1 MLLRERI
8 EGTKKTFK
16 IIEKKFFYSEKS
28 LIFVYQFNYS
38 LPKYIFML
46 NIETLKNFINDGGKA
61 THGHIVALTEQKMLK
76 TGNPL
81 RDAEVTKLVSYIA
94 ALNVNYANCV
104 NNALEREGKDKNFVA
119 KEAWFTKVYDNF
131 NGSIVAKKS
140 DLNCHYLMFVL
151 KKAVT
156 HRYFVNG
163 VEATA
168 EQVEVIRQFKQ
179 SSSSPKNQNLDS
191 PIQPLTIKTENI
203 ISVKTGGEEL
213 FLNLDKI

>member
-1 MLLRERI
+1 ML
-8 EGTKKTFK
+8 
-16 IIEKKFFYSEKS
+16 
-28 LIFVYQFNYS
+28 
-38 LPKYIFML
+38 
-46 NIETLKNFINDGGKA
+46 ETLKNFINDGGKA

-81 RDAEVTKLVSYIA
+81 RNAEVTKLVSYIA
-94 ALNVNYANCV
+94 ALNVNYQNCV
-104 NNALEREGKDKNFVA
+104 NNALVREGKDKNFVA

-163 VEATA
+163 VEATV
-168 EQVEVIRQFKQ
+168 EQIEIIRQFKQ
-179 SSSSPKNQNLDS
+179 KSSRPTNQNLDS